1 MSPMAQSEAMDSGY
15 AWVVFVASFCCYMI
29 IGGTFFTN
37 GFLLLSMLNDYHW
50 DLTSTALIGSL
61 FSAFT
66 SVLGPLSGW
75 MVCKTS
81 NRFTIMFGGLLMVI
95 GCVSCY
101 FVYNVKLMTFTYALI
116 AMVKTYLKSMDM
128 IFIIAGIT
136 FLTASFSGMLMTIVP
151 SPLIKKLQNEDTLI
165 VTQKMLPI
173 LDDAETIP
181 LNSKRHPPKE
191 ANPMLG

>member
-1 MSPMAQSEAMDSGY
+1 
-15 AWVVFVASFCCYMI
+15 
-29 IGGTFFTN
+29 
-37 GFLLLSMLNDYHW
+37 
-50 DLTSTALIGSL
+50 
-61 FSAFT
+61 
-66 SVLGPLSGW
+66 
-75 MVCKTS
+75 
-81 NRFTIMFGGLLMVI
+81 MVI